1 MVGEWLESAGV
12 EDYFISFQVWIV
24 GPELLKARPMKYFR
38 MSLTGS
44 GLNHNLRTVAVELLN
59 IVFQRG
65 TDSCNRVT
73 GVKR

>member
-1 MVGEWLESAGV
+1 MVGEGLESAGV
-12 EDYFISFQVWIV
+12 EDYFFSFQVWMV
-24 GPELLKARPMKYFR
+24 GPEFLNARPMKYFR

-44 GLNHNLRTVAVELLN
+44 VLNHNLRNVAVELLN
-59 IVFQRG
+59 VVFQRG